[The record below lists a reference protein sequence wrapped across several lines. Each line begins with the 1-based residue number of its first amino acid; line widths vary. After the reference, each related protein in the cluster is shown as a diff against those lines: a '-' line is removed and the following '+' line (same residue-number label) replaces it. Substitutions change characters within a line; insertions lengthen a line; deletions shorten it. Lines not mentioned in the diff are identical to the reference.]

1 MTKSDLYSK
10 TRAAVLIA
18 AAVLALL
25 FTACPNN
32 AGGGGD
38 STVNITVKKVQG
50 EGKVG
55 TIPSDPVSVPLGS
68 SWSSVKE
75 ILRSKIV
82 FTPGFTLNSGHPG
95 DDANTQEFAD
105 GYIFYED
112 ATIFIKSRKDLP
124 DISTIQGPGTQI
136 KITLA
141 VDPERGQILGPEVI
155 SVNSGTTWAQLEA
168 YAKAALKANYGFKEE
183 GAEWKNGSTVLGST
197 DSFGTDATLTAYPE
211 DIRIRIKVTGDNNK
225 VMIDKPDEP
234 IIAIPGSKWK
244 EIKAKADDKV
254 RVKDK
259 TRYAITAWHKGTDAS
274 GSKLTDGYEFQ
285 ESDRPDC
292 TVFAETGDRQI
303 TLTVKYGTGSGTPSS
318 GGTITI
324 NDGDTWASVKAQAEG
339 KVIVPQDHIIR
350 EWRLNGTGG
359 PVINDSY
366 TFKASDGNAQTVYAK
381 LEDLRIIITVKYG
394 NISTVGS
401 EALTAGSITVHDGDV
416 WTKKKIGNKG
426 KKVEIIP
433 KVKKTAEDVIP
444 PSALAHAVISEWRW
458 DDANGE
464 PISNGYTFKLSD
476 GRERTVFAIIRPEIT
491 MSVTQNVQTQVKYY
505 AWIDGSV
512 TEGTYV
518 LANIPAASGTIGK
531 TGKSDNAERSVSLN
545 AYSMGATEV
554 PQALYRLVMGYN
566 LSQFSW
572 DPSSGEIQE
581 LRPVENVSWYYAA
594 AFCNELTR
602 CTKGLG
608 MSECVYTVDDNPY
621 TIQDAKKKKIP
632 QMNMSKKGFRLPTE
646 AEWEWAAQGG
656 SARQVYA
663 GTGNRSDLKD
673 YAWYKANSYDK
684 THTASE
690 KANPLRLFDM
700 SGNVAEWCWDW
711 YSGSTP
717 TGGDNPTGAS
727 SGTDRAVRGGSY
739 KSEAT
744 ESKHEC
750 ECAHRDKSGPPY
762 VKDYIGFRIVCRP

>member
-1 MTKSDLYSK
+1 M
-10 TRAAVLIA
+10 
-18 AAVLALL
+18 L

-112 ATIFIKSRKDLP
+112 ATVFIKSRKDLP

-225 VMIDKPDEP
+225 VTIDKPDEP
-234 IIAIPGSKWK
+234 IIAIPGTKWK

-259 TRYAITAWHKGTDAS
+259 TRYAVTAWHKGSNAS
-274 GSKLTDGYEFQ
+274 DPTLTDSSTFQ
-285 ESDRPDC
+285 EVDRPNC
-292 TVFAETGDRQI
+292 TVFAETGDRSI
-303 TLTVKYGTGSGTPSS
+303 ELTVKYGTGSGTPLS

-324 NDGDTWASVKAQAEG
+324 YDGDTWGSVKVQAEG
-339 KVIVPQDHIIR
+339 KISLGFSIR
-350 EWRLNGTGG
+350 EWRLNGKSGQ
-359 PVINDSY
+359 VINDSY
-366 TFKASDGNAQTVYAK
+366 TFKASGGNAQTVYALTKPDIYRYNSMGDGVLNYFAPINGTITECSYK
-381 LEDLRIIITVKYG
+381 LKF
-394 NISTVGS
+394 ISKVTKGTVGVANQP
-401 EALTAGSITVHDGDV
+401 ETHPKNPLREINLTAYQ
-416 WTKKKIGNKG
+416 IGET
-426 KKVEIIP
+426 EI
-433 KVKKTAEDVIP
+433 
-444 PSALAHAVISEWRW
+444 
-458 DDANGE
+458 
-464 PISNGYTFKLSD
+464 
-476 GRERTVFAIIRPEIT
+476 
-491 MSVTQNVQTQVKYY
+491 
-505 AWIDGSV
+505 
-512 TEGTYV
+512 
-518 LANIPAASGTIGK
+518 
-531 TGKSDNAERSVSLN
+531 
-545 AYSMGATEV
+545 
-554 PQALYRLVMGYN
+554 PQALYELVMGN
-566 LSQFSW
+566 N
-572 DPSSGEIQE
+572 PSAFQGSSRPPAAGEKQA
-581 LRPVENVSWYYAA
+581 LRPVEQVTWHDAV

-602 CTKGLG
+602 CTQGLG
-608 MSECVYTVDDNPY
+608 EKQCVYTYNGHTY
-621 TIQDAKKKKIP
+621 TVQDARGKKIP

-656 SARQVYA
+656 PARHAYA
-663 GTGNRSDLKD
+663 GTDNLSELEN
-673 YAWYKANSYDK
+673 YAWRDNK
-684 THTASE
+684 THEVKKKTE
-690 KANPLRLFDM
+690 NFFKLYDM
-700 SGNVAEWCWDW
+700 SGNV
-711 YSGSTP
+711 YHGVYFTL
-717 TGGDNPTGAS
+717 
-727 SGTDRAVRGGSY
+727 
-739 KSEAT
+739 
-744 ESKHEC
+744 
-750 ECAHRDKSGPPY
+750 
-762 VKDYIGFRIVCRP
+762 I

>member
-112 ATIFIKSRKDLP
+112 ATVFIKSRKDLP

-183 GAEWKNGSTVLGST
+183 DAEWKNGSTVLGST

-225 VMIDKPDEP
+225 VTIDKPDEP
-234 IIAIPGSKWK
+234 IIAIPGTKWK

-292 TVFAETGDRQI
+292 TVFAKTGDRQI

-324 NDGDTWASVKAQAEG
+324 YDGDTWASVKAQAEG

-350 EWRLNGTGG
+350 EWRLNGKSGQ
-359 PVINDSY
+359 VINDSY
-366 TFKASDGNAQTVYAK
+366 KFKASDGNAQIVYALTKPDIYRYNSMGDGVLNYFAPINGTITECSYK
-381 LEDLRIIITVKYG
+381 LKF
-394 NISTVGS
+394 ISKVTKGTVGVANQP
-401 EALTAGSITVHDGDV
+401 ETHPKNPLREINLTAYQ
-416 WTKKKIGNKG
+416 IGET
-426 KKVEIIP
+426 EI
-433 KVKKTAEDVIP
+433 
-444 PSALAHAVISEWRW
+444 
-458 DDANGE
+458 
-464 PISNGYTFKLSD
+464 
-476 GRERTVFAIIRPEIT
+476 
-491 MSVTQNVQTQVKYY
+491 
-505 AWIDGSV
+505 
-512 TEGTYV
+512 
-518 LANIPAASGTIGK
+518 
-531 TGKSDNAERSVSLN
+531 
-545 AYSMGATEV
+545 
-554 PQALYRLVMGYN
+554 PQALYELVMGN
-566 LSQFSW
+566 N
-572 DPSSGEIQE
+572 PSAFQGSSRPPAAGEKQA
-581 LRPVENVSWYYAA
+581 LRPVEQVTWHDAV

-602 CTKGLG
+602 CTQGLG
-608 MSECVYTVDDNPY
+608 EKQCVYTYNGHTY
-621 TIQDAKKKKIP
+621 TVQDARGKKTP
-632 QMNMSKKGFRLPTE
+632 QMNMSKKGFRLPTDE
-646 AEWEWAAQGG
+646 EWEWAAQGD
-656 SARQVYA
+656 SRRQKYS
-663 GTGNRSDLKD
+663 GTNDVNGLNG
-673 YAWYKANSYDK
+673 YAWYEENSEHK
-684 THTASE
+684 THEVQTKTS
-690 KANPLRLFDM
+690 NDDGLHDM
-700 SGNVAEWCWDW
+700 SGNVAEWCWNRYE
-711 YSGSTP
+711 YSESK
-717 TGGDNPTGAS
+717 
-727 SGTDRAVRGGSY
+727 RIIRGGCFAD
-739 KSEAT
+739 SESLCTCDA
-744 ESKHEC
+744 
-750 ECAHRDKSGPPY
+750 RDHMR
-762 VKDYIGFRIVCRP
+762 DYDTRDIFYGLRIVFHP